1 MKEYN
6 VKDSWIKDF
15 LTVAYLPISLN
26 QTAGPSTV
34 LKAMEEV
41 NRKQGAVQVVRTLKN
56 GEILLRYM
64 NGALVLYNPEKEEF
78 KDLLI
83 LGLPKWFCIIVHVE
97 NLLPFQRIQRNE
109 VYVVNANLLIG
120 PLLFN
125 QLLSSNSFG
134 QHLALISKC
143 MELHEYLKQLTLTL

>member
-41 NRKQGAVQVVRTLKN
+41 NRKQRSCSSCLYFEEWRDFAAVH
-56 GEILLRYM
+56 E
-64 NGALVLYNPEKEEF
+64 
-78 KDLLI
+78 
-83 LGLPKWFCIIVHVE
+83 WS
-97 NLLPFQRIQRNE
+97 
-109 VYVVNANLLIG
+109 IG
-120 PLLFN
+120 FVQP
-125 QLLSSNSFG
+125 
-134 QHLALISKC
+134 
-143 MELHEYLKQLTLTL
+143 